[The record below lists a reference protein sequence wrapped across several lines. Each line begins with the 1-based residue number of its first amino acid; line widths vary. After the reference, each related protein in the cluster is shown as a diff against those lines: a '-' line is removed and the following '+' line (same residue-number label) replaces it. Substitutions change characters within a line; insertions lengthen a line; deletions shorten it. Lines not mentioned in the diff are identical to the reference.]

1 VVLVLWGAISP
12 FRWERY
18 DVDSDRFARPIETTG
33 RCESEHGAL
42 VVAFS
47 SSAYGFMAPFL
58 IILGFPSA
66 GVAFW
71 TIFLLFNIGILSFA
85 SHQAFVARKIAIEFA
100 ESEHISLAISTTLV
114 ASFVACPV
122 MWMVGDQPRA
132 YYFVRCAFVFVVSM
146 ALLLFI
152 FLPKIIYSR
161 QNGSQNFEAAVKTS
175 LDRLQTGSASQ
186 YRRPRDVSDLSP
198 PDDDQ
203 VGALVVDHPKLRKE
217 KENELIRL
225 AERNKMLELRLAEY
239 DTVSKPEEK
248 ESGVSSTERIQQFQG
263 SRNTDDS
270 LDDVRVA
277 AAIGETYL
285 KSVMGIRTDT

>member
-1 VVLVLWGAISP
+1 
-12 FRWERY
+12 
-18 DVDSDRFARPIETTG
+18 
-33 RCESEHGAL
+33 
-42 VVAFS
+42 
-47 SSAYGFMAPFL
+47 
-58 IILGFPSA
+58 
-66 GVAFW
+66 
-71 TIFLLFNIGILSFA
+71 
-85 SHQAFVARKIAIEFA
+85 VARKIAIEFA

-152 FLPKIIYSR
+152 FLPKIVYSR
-161 QNGSQNFEAAVKTS
+161 QNGSQNFEAAVKTT
-175 LDRLQTGSASQ
+175 LERLQSRSASQ
-186 YRRPRDVSDLSP
+186 YRRPRDGSDLSP
-198 PDDDQ
+198 SDDDQ

-217 KENELIRL
+217 KEDELTRL
-225 AERNKMLELRLAEY
+225 AERNKMLEMRLAEY
-239 DTVSKPEEK
+239 DTVFKPEEA